1 MDQTQQVTELA
12 CPRVGHKAFERSL
25 QVIRLESIDTP
36 EQISQFIRPALC
48 LTDNLGVA
56 YDEGEL
62 QRADFLRA
70 QTLFAHKEFI
80 NRTFAAHRDLFR
92 VSQCRV
98 YQFQTIIQRTGVP
111 FVFGTFITDSQH
123 NLIDLCLETKQQ
135 DKRRAILHRLIR
147 AVCTPASVNKK
158 LSH

>member
-1 MDQTQQVTELA
+1 MDQTQVTELA
-12 CPRVGHKAFERSL
+12 CPLVGHKTFQKAL
-25 QVIRLESIDTP
+25 QVIRLENVDTP

-48 LTDNLGVA
+48 LTDDLGVA

-62 QRADFLRA
+62 QRADILRA
-70 QTLFAHKEFI
+70 QALFTHKDFI
-80 NRTFAAHRDLFR
+80 NRTFRANSDLFR

-123 NLIDLCLETKQQ
+123 NLIDLCLETKDQH
-135 DKRRAILHRLIR
+135 KRRAVLHRLIR